1 MRTAGKKVT
10 KFNGSLYAL
19 IPFYVAEP
27 YEIDKGS
34 DIEID
39 TSHKNVLILK
49 IKKEAKEC
57 H

>member
-1 MRTAGKKVT
+1 MRTAGKKVA

-27 YEIDKGS
+27 YEIDKGT

-39 TSHKNVLILK
+39 TSHRNVLILK
-49 IKKEAKEC
+49 IKKERIK
-57 H
+57 

>member
-1 MRTAGKKVT
+1 MRSSNRKVT

-34 DIEID
+34 NIEID

-49 IKKEAKEC
+49 ISREGIK
-57 H
+57 